1 MVCPR
6 CGSNNVNVQA
16 VAEMNKRGCF
26 KVLLYIILICI
37 PIVGWIALA
46 FLLRGRK
53 TKTVTYAVCQNCGYK
68 DATDKFQQNQQSQ
81 QNQQFQQNRQL
92 QQNQQPQQNYNNT
105 QSVSTG
111 EETRIYNSYGNQHE
125 GSNVN
130 TQNGVANSF
139 CTNCGSRLTSDDMY
153 CPNCGTPNNIN

>member
-81 QNQQFQQNRQL
+81 QNQQ
-92 QQNQQPQQNYNNT
+92 PQQNYNNT

-111 EETRIYNSYGNQHE
+111 EETRIYNSYGNKQE
-125 GSNVN
+125 GPNVN
-130 TQNGVANSF
+130 TQNGVANKF
-139 CTNCGSRLTSDDMY
+139 CTNCGNMMKSSDAN
-153 CPNCGTPNNIN
+153 CPNCGTPNSMNNGGNN